1 MTVTKPK
8 INKTCPVCNSTSRK
22 LFDVNQY
29 IIRSCH
35 VCAHQFTEKIPSSHH
50 VDDVFDDAYFKGKE
64 YPDYLSEA
72 KYLKLKGRKY
82 AQLIRRFI
90 KKPGRL
96 LDVGTAA
103 GCILQGFIDR
113 DWNGSG
119 IEPNS
124 QMVDHAAE
132 SGLRVT
138 QATLEAFRTREKYD
152 LVLMIQVIAH
162 LTDLQSAFQNAAEA
176 TQSGGLWLIET
187 GDRDSLS
194 ARISGEKWAAY
205 HPPSTL
211 HWFSRKDLQRLVAQ
225 YGFQEIAHGRPL
237 RWVNAGHAKF
247 MLRRRQKGSFRTVI
261 ALALLLLIPD
271 NFPLPV
277 RANDQF
283 WAIYKKLW

>member
-72 KYLKLKGRKY
+72 K
-82 AQLIRRFI
+82 
-90 KKPGRL
+90 
-96 LDVGTAA
+96 
-103 GCILQGFIDR
+103 GFIDR